1 MLPDFKGKQRLA
13 RWILKDRLN
22 AAVDIVISDQ
32 GRCRFKLPN
41 VKETMNF
48 ISNRLKTGGVFLDIG
63 ANIGAI
69 TIPVCKNRTDIKAI
83 AIEAAPWIFSY
94 LEENVKKNELTN
106 VTLVNKAISDK
117 GQMKVE
123 FYSPREKFGKGSM
136 APVFTGEGVPVDTVT
151 LDEISNSL
159 DGNEIGMIKIDVEGF
174 EYFAFL
180 GGKELLQKQHAP
192 DILFEFV
199 DWAEERAGIER
210 GAAQRILIEYGY
222 TIYCFEDSLASRI
235 ITELVTNGTHM
246 FLATKES
253 PFSLN
258 TLPISLDS

>member
-22 AAVDIVISDQ
+22 EADIVISDQ
-32 GRCRFKLPN
+32 GCSFKIPN
-41 VKETMNF
+41 VKETIGFELFINGVYEPSTVNF

-69 TIPVCKNRTDIKAI
+69 TIPVCKSRTDIKAI
-83 AIEAAPWIFSY
+83 AIEAAPWIFTY

-117 GQMKVE
+117 GQMTVE

-136 APVFTGEGVPVDTVT
+136 APVFTRESVPVETVT

-159 DGNEIGMIKIDVEGF
+159 NGNEIGMIKIDVEGF
-174 EYFAFL
+174 EYFAS
-180 GGKELLQKQHAP
+180 K
-192 DILFEFV
+192 
-199 DWAEERAGIER
+199 
-210 GAAQRILIEYGY
+210 
-222 TIYCFEDSLASRI
+222 TTC
-235 ITELVTNGTHM
+235 T
-246 FLATKES
+246 
-253 PFSLN
+253 
-258 TLPISLDS
+258 